1 MTSKHFAVVG
11 DPIDHS
17 LSPNI
22 HNAAYKFLGLDWDYT
37 RFKVSEG
44 NLQEFLSQEGSR
56 LSGISVTM
64 PLKLE
69 AAALAS
75 SGDEIVSE
83 LQIANTLLRNNN
95 EFTAFNTDVFGIE
108 LALSNCWGQGIQ
120 SVAILGSGATA
131 QSALYAI
138 SRRSSNAKV
147 VVYARDLSKTEPI
160 QKLAKK
166 LGIALEV
173 SPLGSFSHEQDLT
186 ITTIPAAALNTLSL
200 LAQSGW
206 LLNVNYSSKDSSF
219 SKEFNADKVVQ
230 GETMLI
236 WQAIAQIRIFLNG
249 TPHDELD
256 NEKALFAKMAEAL

>member
-1 MTSKHFAVVG
+1 MTSKQFAVVG

-37 RFKVSEG
+37 RFKVAEG
-44 NLQEFLSQEGSR
+44 NLQKFLSQEGSH

-83 LQIANTLLRNNN
+83 LKIANTLLRKDD

-108 LALSNCWGQGIQ
+108 MALSKCFGQSIQ
-120 SVAILGSGATA
+120 RVAILGSGATA

-138 SRRSSNAKV
+138 SRRSSNAKA
-147 VVYARDLSKTEPI
+147 VVYARDLSKTQLI
-160 QKLAKK
+160 QDLAAKIG
-166 LGIALEV
+166 LVLELR
-173 SPLGSFSHEQDLT
+173 PLDSYSIEQDLT
-186 ITTIPAAALNTLSL
+186 ISTIPAAALDVLSHQ
-200 LAQSGW
+200 AQAGW

-219 SKEFNADKVVQ
+219 SKQFNDEKVVQ
-230 GETMLI
+230 GQTMLI
-236 WQAIAQIRIFLNG
+236 WQAIAQIRVFLNG
-249 TPHDELD
+249 TPHNELD

>member
-37 RFKVSEG
+37 RFKVAEG
-44 NLQEFLSQEGSR
+44 NLREFLKKKGSH

-64 PLKLE
+64 PLKIE
-69 AAALAS
+69 AATLAS

-83 LQIANTLLRNNN
+83 LQIANTLLRKDD

-108 LALSNCWGQGIQ
+108 MALSKCWGHGIQ
-120 SVAILGSGATA
+120 RVAILGSGATA

-138 SRRSSNAKV
+138 SRRASNAKV
-147 VVYARDLSKTEPI
+147 VVYARDLSNTEPI
-160 QKLAKK
+160 QKLTAK
-166 LGIALEV
+166 LGIALEI
-173 SPLGSFSHEQDLT
+173 SPLGSFSHEQDVT
-186 ITTIPAAALNTLSL
+186 ISTIPAAALDTLSHL
-200 LAQSGW
+200 GQSGW

-219 SKEFNADKVVQ
+219 SKQFNADKVVQ
-230 GETMLI
+230 GQTMLI

>member
-1 MTSKHFAVVG
+1 MTSRHFAVVG

-37 RFKVSEG
+37 RFKVAQG
-44 NLQEFLSQEGSR
+44 NLSEFLSQEGSH
-56 LSGISVTM
+56 LAGISVTM

-75 SGDEIVSE
+75 NGDEIVSE
-83 LQIANTLLRNNN
+83 LQIANTLLRG
-95 EFTAFNTDVFGIE
+95 EDQFIAFNTDVFGIE
-108 LALSNCWGQGIQ
+108 MALSNCWDSGIQ
-120 SVAILGSGATA
+120 RVAILGSGATA
-131 QSALYAI
+131 QSTLYAI
-138 SRRSSNAKV
+138 SRRASNAKV

-160 QKLAKK
+160 QKLAEK
-166 LGIALEV
+166 LGIAVEV
-173 SPLGSFSHEQDLT
+173 SPLGSYSHDQDLT
-186 ITTIPAAALNTLSL
+186 VSTIPAAALDTLSH

-219 SKEFNADKVVQ
+219 SKQFNADKVVH

-236 WQAIAQIRIFLNG
+236 WQAIAQNRIFLNG
-249 TPHDELD
+249 TPQAEID
-256 NEKALFAKMAEAL
+256 NETALFAKMVEAL

>member
-37 RFKVSEG
+37 RFKVAEG
-44 NLQEFLSQEGSR
+44 NLREFLRKEGSH

-64 PLKLE
+64 PLKIE
-69 AAALAS
+69 AATLAS

-83 LQIANTLLRNNN
+83 LQIANSLLRKGD
-95 EFTAFNTDVFGIE
+95 EFTAFNTDVFGIKM
-108 LALSNCWGQGIQ
+108 ALSNCWGQGIQ
-120 SVAILGSGATA
+120 RVAILGSGATA

-138 SRRSSNAKV
+138 SRKASNARV

-160 QKLAKK
+160 QNLAAK
-166 LGIALEV
+166 LGLALEI

-186 ITTIPAAALNTLSL
+186 ISTIPAAALDTLSHL
-200 LAQSGW
+200 GQSGR

-219 SKEFNADKVVQ
+219 SKQFNADKVVQ

-249 TPHDELD
+249 TPQAEID
-256 NEKALFAKMAEAL
+256 NETALFTKMVEAL